1 MVQMETDWRE
11 HCSHQVPA
19 NGSDNGEGLRMM
31 VDVRLYDNGMLTI
44 NNVPMMN
51 DKADV
56 AMTAAVGV
64 FVDMMIEL
72 KLQGVARTTPEA
84 A

>member
-1 MVQMETDWRE
+1 MKRKSVKQITVIEPTAQDK
-11 HCSHQVPA
+11 
-19 NGSDNGEGLRMM
+19 GLRML

>member
-1 MVQMETDWRE
+1 MKRKSVKQITVIKPTAQDK
-11 HCSHQVPA
+11 
-19 NGSDNGEGLRMM
+19 GLRML

-44 NNVPMMN
+44 NNVPMIK

>member
-1 MVQMETDWRE
+1 
-11 HCSHQVPA
+11 
-19 NGSDNGEGLRMM
+19 M